1 MGEGGAERV
10 GRLMPLADISRDSV
24 LAAISECDRA
34 GRRGFLAWHGYGPST
49 GYDLVYRGRKYPSK
63 AIAGVAHG
71 YEHGSH
77 PLLSTEFSGGA
88 EHTARALVHLGFAV
102 HRDGKR
108 LTTADVQLPQRFGTR
123 PSADLR
129 LYVVRPTNALSVA
142 ACHHHGFGT
151 LLSPMTV
158 VNDKP
163 VDLSGHVRPL
173 DGLPYMLDNGAWAC
187 HQAGIEWRPA
197 PFLRMLDRL
206 GGGIAG
212 STAPRFAVLPDIV
225 GGGEQ
230 SLDRSLD
237 FWAQRQRDG
246 IEERVGQ
253 WLLAVQDG
261 LTPEVIRPVLEQHRF
276 GIFVGGSTPW
286 KWGTVHEWAELAHD
300 LGTSI
305 HVGRVNSLRRAVL
318 CRDLGVSSIDG
329 SSVTVYS
336 VNAPKMARA
345 HDGDDE
351 PHSLSGAASA
361 RQAIASRKFSL
372 TLGLPP

>member
-1 MGEGGAERV
+1 
-10 GRLMPLADISRDSV
+10 MPLADLTRDSV
-24 LAAISECDRA
+24 LSAIAECDRA
-34 GRRGFLAWHGYGPST
+34 GRRAFLSWHGYGPST
-49 GYDLVYRGRKYPSK
+49 GYDLVYRGRIYPSK

-71 YEHGSH
+71 YEHGST
-77 PLLSTEFSGGA
+77 PLQASEFSGGA

-102 HRDGKR
+102 RRDGKR
-108 LTTADVQLPQRFGTR
+108 LTTADVAIPQRLGVR
-123 PSADLR
+123 SLAGDLR
-129 LYVVRPTNALSVA
+129 LYVVNPTNARSIA
-142 ACHHHGFGT
+142 ACRHHGFGT

-163 VDLSGHVRPL
+163 VDLSGYVKPL

-206 GGGIAG
+206 GGGVDANQ
-212 STAPRFAVLPDIV
+212 APRFAVLPDIV
-225 GGGEQ
+225 GGGER
-230 SLDRSLD
+230 SLDTSLD
-237 FWAQRQRDG
+237 FWARHQRDG
-246 IEERVGQ
+246 LAERVGQ

-261 LTPEVIRPVLEQHRF
+261 LTPEIIRPVLEQHRF
-276 GIFVGGSTPW
+276 GIFVGGTTPW

-305 HVGRVNSLRRAVL
+305 HVGRVNSLRRAML

-329 SSVTVYS
+329 SSVTVFS

-345 HDGDDE
+345 HDGDDD
-351 PHSLSGAASA
+351 PQSPAGAVAS
-361 RQAIASRKFSL
+361 RRAIANRKFEL